1 MQFVPSIPPATT
13 SPATRPVKEL
23 TGVQAVKP
31 VHPREP
37 ESAPL
42 RHEVVPAAYPQG
54 SLPAEDRRKAC
65 RRIRNQ
71 KVLIELR
78 SGLDRRQHNLME
90 GGVADH
96 IDEKA

>member
-23 TGVQAVKP
+23 TGVEVVKP

-37 ESAPL
+37 ESARL
-42 RHEVVPAAYPQG
+42 KHEVESAPYPQKG
-54 SLPAEDRRKAC
+54 LPDEERRKAC
-65 RRIRNQ
+65 RRIHNQ

-78 SGLDRRQHNLME
+78 SGLDRRRHNLLA
-90 GGVADH
+90 GGIADH
-96 IDEKA
+96 IDEKV